1 MKLGAVVADTVPGIV
16 AASTEVIPDIN
27 PYLQAVILILSGITA
42 IIRLINASKKKP
54 ENP

>member
-1 MKLGAVVADTVPGIV
+1 MRLNVIAADTVPGIV
-16 AASTEVIPDIN
+16 AAGTEIIPDIN

-42 IIRLINASKKKP
+42 IIRLINASKKKT